1 MVEGAISSRKGA
13 YQMKHQPYFNNP
25 RVKLTQYTG
34 VPRNRAERRAMAK
47 KSKGRQIEALKQY
60 NRLVQKTQNIP
71 NITFKT
77 EIRKPVL
84 RYQPSISDKE
94 IDEYDQQQIANLKKA
109 QANLKRAITRAEN
122 KNIKEYL
129 ANTYTLTDEQEN
141 AIDINTALDYAES
154 VHGGFNEYGQLLKSL
169 MKNLL
174 NDDSYQPG
182 KDPSK
187 DDNEYFKIDP
197 NYTGKTAELFKYV
210 TFKKIP
216 DTYLQDIEAIEELP
230 WSSEENY
237 QERLDEINKKIYTA
251 NVNEF
256 DIDIDPGMID
266 RLFSIMQSSA
276 AWHIASKWTNDSEQ
290 AQAAWESLYRAGD
303 MAFRTDADLFDAFV
317 QMVRNEAE
325 LNDILTYVDDEV
337 YKALKE

>member
-1 MVEGAISSRKGA
+1 
-13 YQMKHQPYFNNP
+13 MKHQPYFNNP
-25 RVKLTQYTG
+25 RAKLPQYTG

-47 KSKGRQIEALKQY
+47 KSKGRQIESLNQY
-60 NRLVQKTQNIP
+60 NRLSKKTQSIP
-71 NITFKT
+71 IHNFKT
-77 EIRKPVL
+77 VVKKPVL
-84 RYQPSISDKE
+84 HYEPSISDE
-94 IDEYDQQQIANLKKA
+94 ELEYYEQQQIANLKKA

-141 AIDINTALDYAES
+141 AIDINAALDYAES
-154 VHGGFNEYGQLLKSL
+154 VHGGFSEYGQLLKSL

-197 NYTGKTAELFKYV
+197 QYTGKTAELFKYV
-210 TFKKIP
+210 TFKKVP
-216 DTYLQDIEAIEELP
+216 DAYLQDIEAIEELP

-237 QERLDEINKKIYTA
+237 QERLAEINEKIYTA
-251 NVNEF
+251 NINEL
-256 DIDIDPGMID
+256 DIDIAPAMID
-266 RLFSIMQSSA
+266 RLFTIMQSSA
-276 AWHIASKWTNDSEQ
+276 AWHIASKWTSDSDQVQ
-290 AQAAWESLYRAGD
+290 ANWEALYRAGD
-303 MAFRTDADLFDAFV
+303 MAFNTDSKIFDAFV

-325 LNDILTYVDDEV
+325 LDDILTYVDDEI